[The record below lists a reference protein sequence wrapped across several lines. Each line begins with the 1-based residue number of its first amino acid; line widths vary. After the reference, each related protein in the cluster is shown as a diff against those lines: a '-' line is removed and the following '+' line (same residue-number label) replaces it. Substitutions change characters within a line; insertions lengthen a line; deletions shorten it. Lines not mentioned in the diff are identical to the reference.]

1 MGLGPGDGEV
11 GRGGPWSAAAG
22 EAQAARRRVN
32 DAGERCGTS
41 RWLTRSTRAPTPV
54 DEEGSSG
61 AAAGNRGNGGG
72 LALDSARASRGEIR
86 RGDLAERGR
95 TGTGRIRG
103 QGGGLGRRTKHSF
116 VLHERKRRE
125 QKCRGSRGAAAAGLG
140 GTGGREAWTLPDP
153 GDAEGWGGAST
164 ARRPPGAASGSQER
178 GRRETE
184 KVKGKNA
191 GAATGR
197 LTGQG
202 GAPATGIAG
211 GPGRGTGV
219 QLRLALSAGG
229 SVAGRRRS
237 RRQELG
243 V

>member
-1 MGLGPGDGEV
+1 MASPSGPWPVRLGEEGWKGAGPWRLLAAQEAGSNEEAR
-11 GRGGPWSAAAG
+11 GRGQRERCSCARSPVRSRELRAAPGTELRRAGEGAARRGTWRSEGARELARSEARAAAWGGGRSTRSSRTSGSGGSRSAG
-22 EAQAARRRVN
+22 EA
-32 DAGERCGTS
+32 GER
-41 RWLTRSTRAPTPV
+41 LQQDLAAP
-54 DEEGSSG
+54 
-61 AAAGNRGNGGG
+61 AAG
-72 LALDSARASRGEIR
+72 
-86 RGDLAERGR
+86 
-95 TGTGRIRG
+95 
-103 QGGGLGRRTKHSF
+103 
-116 VLHERKRRE
+116 
-125 QKCRGSRGAAAAGLG
+125 
-140 GTGGREAWTLPDP
+140 EAWTLPDP

-184 KVKGKNA
+184 KVKGKNT

-219 QLRLALSAGG
+219 QIRLDLSAGG